1 MVEKLKYP
9 LNSLYGVSSMSHSSN
24 VRIDTHLKNAKTISK
39 CIVNRKGFCYAD
51 TDGTYIMDLD
61 KK

>member
-1 MVEKLKYP
+1 MVKKVKYP
-9 LNSLYGVSSMSHSSN
+9 LNSLYGVCSKPNSSN
-24 VRIDTHLKNAKTISK
+24 LKTETILKTAKIISK

-51 TDGTYIMDLD
+51 TDGTYVVDLN

>member
-1 MVEKLKYP
+1 
-9 LNSLYGVSSMSHSSN
+9 MSHSSDL
-24 VRIDTHLKNAKTISK
+24 RTGTHLKNAKTISK

-51 TDGTYIMDLD
+51 TDGIYIMDLD

>member
-1 MVEKLKYP
+1 MVEKLKYT
-9 LNSLYGVSSMSHSSN
+9 LNSLYRVSSMSHSSN
-24 VRIDTHLKNAKTISK
+24 VRTDTHLKNAKTISK